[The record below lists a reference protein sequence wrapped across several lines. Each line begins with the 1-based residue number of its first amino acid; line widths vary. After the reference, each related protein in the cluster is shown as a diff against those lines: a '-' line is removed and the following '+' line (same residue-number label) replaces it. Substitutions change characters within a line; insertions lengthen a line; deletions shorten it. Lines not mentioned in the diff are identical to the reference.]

1 MSKYLVTVSWFD
13 PQQPLRRMKETL
25 TIDIESISDLEPYEI
40 TRTLEQE
47 NWRAAFVD
55 QDFAIDFM
63 MKMGD

>member
-1 MSKYLVTVSWFD
+1 MSRYLVTVSWFD

-25 TIDIESISDLEPYEI
+25 TVDIDNTSELQLYDI
-40 TRTLEQE
+40 TRVIEQE
-47 NWRAAFVD
+47 NWRAAFVG